1 MAEFCLACLNRL
13 SGTSYTE
20 ADFLLSREP
29 EHPTIALCY
38 DFQMVEHLE
47 TNQFDH
53 PADRVLWA

>member
-29 EHPTIALCY
+29 ELC
-38 DFQMVEHLE
+38 E
-47 TNQFDH
+47 NCGK
-53 PADRVLWA
+53 RVNVGVRRRLRFPIGFWGRKNTK